1 MVKSAFTQLRAIV
14 FVAVAVCAG
23 VPSYPAN
30 AQETGSVEQQLP
42 PPDPNQPAPPSPV
55 PVVTPQFTR
64 DQADALLAASE
75 ATDVFEIVTLE
86 ENRIGL
92 RHRGSGIVC
101 RFSPDFQNRI
111 NVVRPGRANSDVGC
125 ISGPWPSTTLGATRS
140 HIPPGA
146 FIASMEQ
153 GFRRENPNSQPFQPS
168 QVWPAPARDAVYL
181 HLVSTSAS
189 GARSVIHAVAVRRG
203 DWTIISRMSYAAS
216 GDLPIIA
223 AELAAAAHFESI
235 FADLEN

>member
-1 MVKSAFTQLRAIV
+1 MVKSALTTLRAIM
-14 FVAVAVCAG
+14 FVAAAACAG
-23 VPSYPAN
+23 VGSAPAN

-42 PPDPNQPAPPSPV
+42 APDQVQPAPPAPAG
-55 PVVTPQFTR
+55 PPQFTR
-64 DQADALLAASE
+64 DQADALLAASG
-75 ATDVFEIVTLE
+75 ATDVFEVVTLE
-86 ENRIGL
+86 EERIGF
-92 RHRGSGIVC
+92 RHRESGMVC
-101 RFSPDFQNRI
+101 RFTPDFENRI

-153 GFRRENPNSQPFQPS
+153 AFRRENPNSQPFQPS
-168 QVWPAPARDAVYL
+168 QVWPAPAHDAVYL
-181 HLVSTSAS
+181 HLVSTSTA

-223 AELAAAAHFESI
+223 AELAAAAHFGSI
-235 FADLEN
+235 FTDLEN